1 MDTTNAVTQ
10 TPVITLSE
18 SALKEVK
25 RLINVQGL
33 TEGGLRLGVKGGGCS
48 GLSYTIN
55 FDEKIGPHDQIQDFD
70 GVKVIV
76 DAKSAIYLQGTQLDF
91 QKDLM
96 GGNFKF
102 VNPNADKRRQSLGAK
117 AFCHFHR
124 RSNGMVIFFDVRA
137 VTIAVF
143 KIDAKIFHCLPF
155 QFLNDA
161 PVYLVCQPARM
172 GPPFRLCTLAQFSLQ
187 GRHFSGRYGQAF
199 MAFQL

>member
-10 TPVITLSE
+10 TPVISLSE

-55 FDEKIGPHDQIQDFD
+55 FDEKIGQHDQVHDFD

-76 DAKSAIYLQGTQLDF
+76 DTKSAIYLQGTQLDF

-102 VNPNADKRRQSLGAK
+102 VNPNADKTCGCGES
-117 AFCHFHR
+117 
-124 RSNGMVIFFDVRA
+124 
-137 VTIAVF
+137 
-143 KIDAKIFHCLPF
+143 
-155 QFLNDA
+155 
-161 PVYLVCQPARM
+161 
-172 GPPFRLCTLAQFSLQ
+172 FS
-187 GRHFSGRYGQAF
+187 A
-199 MAFQL
+199 